1 VAGVLSIARITAL
14 PQSYLFYWR
23 VPLALLTILACA
35 MTLWRAVAAAR
46 ATRFAPV
53 VLAVL
58 GAVVLVASMSMSV
71 RIVRS
76 DENGPEEAAA
86 RTILAALAARG
97 QPGDDEK
104 VLLRFEGPALLGLQA
119 TVVNELVRDGRH
131 VVVDDDHGLR
141 FGYARTADPAEVDDI
156 WYVFDSGALAS
167 VRAAEPGARV
177 IASATPL
184 GADDEARMR
193 ELQRDVA
200 AELTATGRPDLIEW
214 LDDPLVGFALADVE
228 GLDRDAITEIA
239 ALNER
244 VESDGGCRCAI
255 VAFTPGAQ
263 LRT

>member
-1 VAGVLSIARITAL
+1 
-14 PQSYLFYWR
+14 
-23 VPLALLTILACA
+23 
-35 MTLWRAVAAAR
+35 
-46 ATRFAPV
+46 
-53 VLAVL
+53 
-58 GAVVLVASMSMSV
+58 MSMSA

-76 DENGPEEAAA
+76 DESSPEEAAA
-86 RTILAALAARG
+86 RTILTALAARG
-97 QPGDDEK
+97 QPADDEK

-119 TVVNELVRDGRH
+119 TVVNELVREGKH

-141 FGYARTADPAEVDDI
+141 FGYERTADPAEVDDI
-156 WYVFDSGALAS
+156 WYVFDSGVLAS

-184 GADDEARMR
+184 DADDEARIR

-200 AELTATGRPDLIEW
+200 AELTAAGRPDLIEW

-228 GLDRDAITEIA
+228 GLDQDTITEIA

-244 VESDGGCRCAI
+244 VESAGGCRCAI

-263 LRT
+263 PRT